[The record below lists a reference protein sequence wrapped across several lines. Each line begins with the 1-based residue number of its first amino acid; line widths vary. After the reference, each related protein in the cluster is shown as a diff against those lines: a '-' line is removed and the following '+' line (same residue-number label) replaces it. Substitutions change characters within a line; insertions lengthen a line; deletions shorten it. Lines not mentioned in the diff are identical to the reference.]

1 MVSTLTNAR
10 NWIFGCL
17 TAKGCECQLALQK
30 PAKSRKLT
38 RNLCDRFDI
47 QDQGRERPVLTLLTD
62 SLGHYVDGYER
73 LLNRGELDHRKA
85 DCQEHP
91 QTALWSHSRPKLQ

>member
-30 PAKSRKLT
+30 PAKSMKLT

-62 SLGHYVDGYER
+62 SLGHFVSPHDRR
-73 LLNRGELDHRKA
+73 LTGNPTRAIGFLGNR
-85 DCQEHP
+85 
-91 QTALWSHSRPKLQ
+91 HS